1 MMTFNEVGNLQQRS
15 KYKNGL
21 RNGFAVS
28 ATVVH
33 WRGHNLDSCHLFS
46 GEKFFSSNSPVSFFF
61 SF

>member
-33 WRGHNLDSCHLFS
+33 WRGHNLDSCHLF
-46 GEKFFSSNSPVSFFF
+46 FW
-61 SF
+61 